1 MRSEAMSK
9 RKLALFGLA
18 AALIAAEVQPV
29 AAPVVEV
36 VSKLHVGMT
45 TLPGELRPFLAVDIH
60 ARVSGF
66 VQSVQVDRGSRVK
79 KGDLLAVLT
88 APEMEAQVA
97 EAQARVVAIE
107 SQRAEAEA
115 KLAAAQSTFE
125 RLQEA
130 AKTPGVVAG
139 NDLVLAEKAVE
150 AERSRVA
157 SIEKNVEAAKASVA
171 ALEQM
176 MQYLRVTAEFDG
188 LITERLVHPGSLVGP
203 ESKNAAP
210 MFRHEQI
217 DRLRLV
223 VAVPEALAGGIRT
236 GARVKFS
243 VPAYPGEAFTG
254 TVARPAYSVDRDTRT
269 MPVELDVAN
278 PGGRL
283 APGMYAEVSWPMGRG
298 GNSMFVPPSAIKA
311 TTERL
316 FVIRVVDG
324 VAEWVDVRRG
334 VQEGDLVEVFGNL
347 KARDK
352 ILRRATDEIRP
363 GTRIAPQ

>member
-1 MRSEAMSK
+1 MTK

-36 VSKLHVGMT
+36 VSKPHGGTT
-45 TLPGELRPFLAVDIH
+45 TLPGDLRPFLTVDIH
-60 ARVSGF
+60 ARVSAF
-66 VQSVQVDRGSRVK
+66 VKSVHVDRGSMVK

-107 SQRAEAEA
+107 SQRAEAQA

-188 LITERLVHPGSLVGP
+188 VITERLVHPGSLVGP
-203 ESKNAAP
+203 ESNNAP

-217 DRLRLV
+217 NRLRLV

-311 TTERL
+311 TTERV

-347 KARDK
+347 KAGDK

>member
-1 MRSEAMSK
+1 MTRPILTLLLNASAF
-9 RKLALFGLA
+9 AFA
-18 AALIAAEVQPV
+18 NAQPV

-36 VSKLHVGMT
+36 VSKPHEGT
-45 TLPGELRPFLAVDIH
+45 TKLPGELRPFLGVDIY

-66 VQSVQVDRGSRVK
+66 VESVYVDRGSRVK

-88 APEMEAQVA
+88 APEMDAQIA
-97 EAQARVVAIE
+97 EAQARVVAID
-107 SQRAEAEA
+107 SQRAEAGA

-125 RLQEA
+125 RLREA

-150 AERSRVA
+150 AEQSRVA

-188 LITERLVHPGSLVGP
+188 VITERLIHPGSLVGP

-210 MFRHEQI
+210 LFRHEQI
-217 DRLRLV
+217 NRLRLV

-243 VPAYPGEAFTG
+243 VPAYPGEVFTG
-254 TVARPAYSVDRDTRT
+254 TVARPAFSVDPDTRT

-298 GNSMFVPPSAIKA
+298 RDSLFVPSSAVKA
-311 TTERL
+311 TTERI

-334 VQEGDLVEVFGNL
+334 SQEGDLVEVFGNL
-347 KARDK
+347 KAGDK
-352 ILRRATDEIRP
+352 ILKRATDEIRP